1 MSENESHH
9 HGKHEIIIVK
19 KHGGHDHGHHGGAW
33 KIAYADF
40 MTAMMAF
47 FLVMWLINAAN
58 EETKAAVA
66 SYFNP
71 IKLTDSKP
79 SEKGLK
85 KQSKDAEGED
95 SQDKSKTKTDAQ
107 ENSQGESADTGKQE
121 TTTAGEKTSYSEA
134 DYFENPYA
142 VLSEIVLEV
151 GDQANVSAKGEG
163 GANNAGPSTGAS
175 GGEAYRDPFDPDFW
189 TKQVAVVQSSNA
201 EPAEGNVGP
210 GGFPDIAKHGE
221 GDESDIG
228 SVPAEDPD
236 NIDLS
241 LTGKGS
247 DIAKQAGGGAEQ
259 DMSQGSLP
267 MSEDEKALQDA
278 IRAAEQAGEK
288 AGGTAEEK
296 AAQEGNAPEMQ
307 MAETGE
313 GEMASQDNA
322 GQMPE
327 IADNG
332 NGLNEAEQAF
342 TIAQSEEEKKKAAQ
356 RQREAAEMASLQQ
369 NKANAELE
377 KQQMAAQELR
387 AQIERAAV
395 GQNGRLLEGLTVTPA
410 EGGLLISVSD
420 QAATP
425 MFDLGS
431 AVPKPETVKA
441 LASIGQVLAQQKGR
455 VVIRGHTDARP
466 FKDGTGDNWTLSV
479 NRARSAY
486 YMLIRGGLA
495 ENRVVQVSGYA
506 DRQLKIKGDPLNPKN
521 RRIEILVE
529 GQATSGG

>member
-107 ENSQGESADTGKQE
+107 ENSKGESADTGKQE

-151 GDQANVSAKGEG
+151 GDQANISAKGEG
-163 GANNAGPSTGAS
+163 GANNAGPATGAD

-189 TKQVAVVQSSNA
+189 TQQVAVMDARSGDTVDGSI
-201 EPAEGNVGP
+201 GP

-221 GDESDIG
+221 GDETDIG
-228 SVPAEDPD
+228 AVPADDPS

-247 DIAKQAGGGAEQ
+247 DIAKQAGGGPDASKN
-259 DMSQGSLP
+259 DGGLP
-267 MSEDEKALQDA
+267 LSADEKALQEA
-278 IRAAEQAGEK
+278 IRAAEQAG
-288 AGGTAEEK
+288 APPEK
-296 AAQEGNAPEMQ
+296 AATEASDAANAGNPAEASDTAAAENGQPADGAGNAPNVS
-307 MAETGE
+307 E
-313 GEMASQDNA
+313 G
-322 GQMPE
+322 
-327 IADNG
+327 
-332 NGLNEAEQAF
+332 EQAF
-342 TIAQSEEEKKKAAQ
+342 KMELSKEEKRKAA
-356 RQREAAEMASLQQ
+356 E
-369 NKANAELE
+369 
-377 KQQMAAQELR
+377 QQMAALEASGAGDAAQKKQEMAAEQLR
-387 AQIERAAV
+387 AQIERASM
-395 GQNGRLLEGLTVTPA
+395 GQSGRLLEGLTVTPA

-425 MFDLGS
+425 MFDVGS
-431 AVPKPETVKA
+431 AVPKAETIKA
-441 LASIGQVLAQQKGR
+441 LAAIGKVLSERKGR
-455 VVIRGHTDARP
+455 VVIRGHTDALP

-486 YMLIRGGLA
+486 YMLTRGGLA
-495 ENRVVQVSGYA
+495 ENRVAQVSGYA
-506 DRQLKIKGDPLNPKN
+506 DRLPKVEGDPLNPKN

-529 GQATSGG
+529 GPSQTSGG